1 MDGGLVRSVQKLH
14 QLEEF
19 PKETFNRGKGREME
33 SPERKENKG
42 TRPEIMSEE
51 GIKKEDK
58 GIRQKRQEIRMT
70 RI

>member
-1 MDGGLVRSVQKLH
+1 MRSVQKLH

-33 SPERKENKG
+33 SPERRENKG

-51 GIKKEDK
+51 GIKK
-58 GIRQKRQEIRMT
+58 
-70 RI
+70 RIKV